1 MISYEFFVGVSKIT
15 TELLNVYR
23 YMFDNDDTLL
33 FQDFDVEDHD
43 SGFVLEFYPRRICFS
58 DIVESY
64 NTLLSITPS
73 ESAHAIYKGTMSD
86 ERSIITVSDA
96 RSCDFIHL
104 SHYSALTKINKNT
117 PIPSFST
124 PSTAE
129 EFEQTAFQLMMLYEE
144 DVVDLFL
151 LNSYVGPLL
160 EGTSMKFFSATKL
173 YYLSPVDLNNMLVLL
188 QEQFK
193 KILQYKEAK
202 NDYLQQ
208 VQSYQ

>member
-23 YMFDNDDTLL
+23 YMCDNNDTLL

-64 NTLLSITPS
+64 NTLLSITPT
-73 ESAHAIYKGTMSD
+73 ESAHAIYKGSMSD
-86 ERSIITVSDA
+86 GKSIITVSD
-96 RSCDFIHL
+96 SSVCEYKHL
-104 SHYSALTKINKNT
+104 YQYSTKGKVNTNT

-129 EFEQTAFQLMMLYEE
+129 EFEQTAFQLITLYDEE
-144 DVVDLFL
+144 AVDLFL
-151 LNSYVGPLL
+151 LHSYVEPLL
-160 EGTSMKFFSATKL
+160 EGTAMKFFSTTKF
-173 YYLSPVDLNNMLVLL
+173 YYLSPKDLNNMLVILKK
-188 QEQFK
+188 QFK

-202 NDYLQQ
+202 NDYLR
-208 VQSYQ
+208 